1 MPSQEEIAHQL
12 KLLGIHRKTL
22 KHYIEQQAILGNF
35 TPPYITH
42 GIDETRTQIRRIKS
56 ILHGWGAP
64 VADLP
69 DDDEQSTAPPLAST
83 VLAQSD
89 APANT
94 SRSRK
99 KPDDG
104 LPYDVYL
111 SYHPAD
117 RAWVRNTLLRQLEGA
132 GLRVIVDYR
141 DFAIGVPKLVNME
154 RAVDQSRH
162 TLLVMTPEWVDG
174 EWQTFQGLLAQTGNP
189 SGRQA
194 KLLPLMLRPCT
205 PPSRIAILDYLDLT
219 DEFER
224 GEQIDRLLR
233 SLAGQ
238 PARDAGSAKSRTS
251 KVEPVQEGTATVD
264 QQSQN
269 QVDGPALRRLL
280 IANFGDSDLRDL
292 CDDLGIDYEN
302 LPGQAKSDKAR
313 ELVAY
318 VTRRGRMAALVSQA
332 HSLRPHA
339 DWQSVGVAS
348 GPAPAQSGGRVTES
362 VARPD
367 TGAATEQRV
376 DFVIITALEE
386 ERDAMLAK
394 LPGYRRLNPTNDDI
408 RTYYKASVE
417 ANFAEGEPVTYSIML
432 TSLLG
437 MGRVQATMATS
448 DAIRRWRPRYI
459 LLVGIAGGV
468 EAKGVRLGDVLV
480 SEQIVDYEL
489 QKLTADGA
497 QVRWQVHRADPRMLN
512 AVLNFT
518 ALEWI
523 KYVSTGRPDPNKPK
537 RHIGPIASGDKV
549 IGFDQVL
556 NGYRDKWPALL
567 GVEMEAAGAATA
579 VFQAPQPP
587 GFFMIRGVSDF
598 ADQDKGKADVER
610 WREYAC
616 DVAAAYTIGL
626 LKSGPIPSSNL

>member
-1 MPSQEEIAHQL
+1 MPSQEEITHQL

-35 TPPYITH
+35 TPPYVTH

-69 DDDEQSTAPPLAST
+69 DDEEQSTAPPLAST
-83 VLAQSD
+83 VLVQSD

-117 RAWVRNTLLRQLEGA
+117 RAWVRSTLLRQLEGA
-132 GLRVIVDYR
+132 SLRVMVDYR

-174 EWQTFQGLLAQTGNP
+174 EWQTFQGLLAQTSNP

-219 DEFER
+219 DEAER
-224 GEQIDRLLR
+224 GEQIGRLLR
-233 SLAGQ
+233 SLTQQ
-238 PARDAGSAKSRTS
+238 PARTGATGEKKIPEAT
-251 KVEPVQEGTATVD
+251 PVQEGAATVMS
-264 QQSQN
+264 QSQN

-280 IANFGDSDLRDL
+280 IANFSDSDLRDL

-318 VTRRGRMAALVSQA
+318 ATRRGRMAALVSQVR
-332 HSLRPHA
+332 SLRPNA
-339 DWQSVGVAS
+339 DWQSVGIASVPASVSSTNRAPRSVAPAS
-348 GPAPAQSGGRVTES
+348 GTPV
-362 VARPD
+362 
-367 TGAATEQRV
+367 EQV

-497 QVRWQVHRADPRMLN
+497 QVRWQVHRADSRMLN

-518 ALEWI
+518 ALEWL

-549 IGFDQVL
+549 IAFDQVL